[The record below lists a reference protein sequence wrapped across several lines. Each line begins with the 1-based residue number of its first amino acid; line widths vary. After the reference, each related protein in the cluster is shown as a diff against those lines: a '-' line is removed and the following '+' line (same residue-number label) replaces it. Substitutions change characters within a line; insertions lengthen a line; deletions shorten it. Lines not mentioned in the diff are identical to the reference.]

1 MKRWAFGPFCACC
14 PARPAVFARLARTL
28 GSTSPQLRTLAIA
41 EFQMPVQMH
50 RYAVLE
56 RRKTPQNKDGS
67 APVALRFKPH
77 GSASR
82 SAASTHCRGLLNVSS
97 WTHRRTSSVLLAHLG
112 QRRWEMAKYRRAQTF
127 FLSLSSKHGIVA
139 ASHLSR
145 AFSVQPVLPNP
156 SLNRTRYGR
165 RCKPAAQ
172 RLRHC
177 RAPGLHRLP
186 PRAG

>member
-1 MKRWAFGPFCACC
+1 
-14 PARPAVFARLARTL
+14 
-28 GSTSPQLRTLAIA
+28 
-41 EFQMPVQMH
+41 MPIQMH
-50 RYAVLE
+50 SRAVLKQ
-56 RRKTPQNKDGS
+56 RKTPQNTGIS
-67 APVALRFKPH
+67 ALVALRFKSH
-77 GSASR
+77 CSASR
-82 SAASTHCRGLLNVSS
+82 SAAFTHWRRFLNVSS
-97 WTHRRTSSVLLAHLG
+97 RTHRRNSSVLLPHLG

-145 AFSVQPVLPNP
+145 AFSVQLVLPNP

-165 RCKPAAQ
+165 RRKPGAK